1 MKQRDR
7 EIKEIRP
14 FRLVKYFTFSSIAAM
29 LVATIIISGINS
41 HWVKNLLQQKNEE
54 YAHLLIENLNHQVYL
69 QFVIPV
75 VLKYGKIKLRE
86 ENQHKRMDRIV
97 KNTLHS
103 FNIEMVNIYDMKNII
118 SYSLD
123 KKRIGTKNAGGAGYK
138 KAAGSNSTSTLV
150 QQGSFIEL
158 LFGCPKESRIIT
170 FAPLRAER
178 HLSSISGPVLGVVEI
193 VQNISD
199 DYKKMF
205 RLQLMIITTCFIVM
219 GIIFI
224 ILIFIVK
231 QGEAIIAK
239 RSTERLL
246 LEEKLRKAEHLSAI
260 GEMTAGISHEIRNPL
275 GIIKSSAE
283 LLKKKMAKID
293 KASSIPGIIVEE
305 STRLNNIIKDFL
317 DIAKPKN
324 LNLQPCQIEQIIEK
338 NLSFLDQQI
347 QEQNII
353 IEKKIYTSS
362 EIMADS
368 SMLYQAFLN
377 ILLNSFQAMENGGS
391 IIISIFSDDN
401 DLFITFEDQG
411 KGITDDAMKK
421 IWTPFFTT
429 KDTGTG
435 LGLSIVKNII
445 ESHLGEIQISNRTSG
460 GVQVEITLPVKE
472 TDR

>member
-1 MKQRDR
+1 
-7 EIKEIRP
+7 
-14 FRLVKYFTFSSIAAM
+14 
-29 LVATIIISGINS
+29 
-41 HWVKNLLQQKNEE
+41 
-54 YAHLLIENLNHQVYL
+54 
-69 QFVIPV
+69 
-75 VLKYGKIKLRE
+75 
-86 ENQHKRMDRIV
+86 
-97 KNTLHS
+97 
-103 FNIEMVNIYDMKNII
+103 
-118 SYSLD
+118 
-123 KKRIGTKNAGGAGYK
+123 
-138 KAAGSNSTSTLV
+138 
-150 QQGSFIEL
+150 
-158 LFGCPKESRIIT
+158 
-170 FAPLRAER
+170 
-178 HLSSISGPVLGVVEI
+178 
-193 VQNISD
+193 
-199 DYKKMF
+199 
-205 RLQLMIITTCFIVM
+205 
-219 GIIFI
+219 
-224 ILIFIVK
+224 
-231 QGEAIIAK
+231 
-239 RSTERLL
+239 
-246 LEEKLRKAEHLSAI
+246 
-260 GEMTAGISHEIRNPL
+260 
-275 GIIKSSAE
+275 
-283 LLKKKMAKID
+283 
-293 KASSIPGIIVEE
+293 
-305 STRLNNIIKDFL
+305 
-317 DIAKPKN
+317 IAKPKN